1 MEKIK
6 EGPHTS
12 CRHQTRWNLLLGRI
26 LNGWRKKTV
35 LSHDDDDD
43 DDDDVLI
50 NNF

>member
-6 EGPHTS
+6 EGPHTG
-12 CRHQTRWNLLLGRI
+12 CRHQTSWNLLGRI

-43 DDDDVLI
+43 DDDVLI